1 LPHKNLFHLMK
12 VTKNI
17 SSKALKEAIVKGM
30 QELNAHDIVCVD
42 LRKIPSAVTDFFVI
56 CHGNSSTQV
65 EAISRSIAETTLK
78 DINQKPWNQEGK
90 TNAEWILLD
99 YVDVVA
105 HVFYSD
111 AREFYNIEGLWGDAQ
126 IEKIEDVT
134 I

>member
-1 LPHKNLFHLMK
+1 MK

-30 QELNAHDIVCVD
+30 QEVKASDIVCVD

-65 EAISRSIAETTLK
+65 EAIARSIGETTLR
-78 DINQKPWNQEGK
+78 DINQKPWHQEGK